1 MINSN
6 SLIDLL
12 ISSLIINIS
21 SIKDNNNISIKDI
34 EFIDR
39 TILELNVIQSNIKDI
54 KSKYRKTNTYDYYN

>member
-54 KSKYRKTNTYDYYN
+54 KSKYRIN